1 MKASWKR
8 LLSMLL
14 IASMILSFGATGYAA
29 EVDEDIVI
37 AEAEEAT
44 ADVQLVDVIQAAAE
58 DGYYL
63 VGSMNSWTPDAA
75 FKFELNPENSSEY
88 MLKTNLAEAD
98 EFKAVRVEN
107 GEIAQ
112 WIPDGNNYF
121 VPAEQAG
128 SVVIYFRPD
137 FNSGWNGHFYV
148 QVLEEPAGEAPVWV
162 FGVQVTEANA
172 GNVLGDSKVSYDFE
186 TNTLSFTGAPS
197 SSGVHEGALIYAST
211 ETPLTINMPAKSFYL
226 MSDEA
231 EVCIYTENGLI
242 VNGNLNIEFYENED
256 SFGVKSMKGPVTING
271 NADIWAKE
279 TGIYCGKGDV
289 TIGGD
294 ATFANN
300 SQGVYGF
307 CPASCIYAK
316 DGGVEVKSIQIVFG
330 VASYVIYANGSV
342 TIHEDLNLDN
352 TKAGMAGGGYGIYS
366 TRGGIVCE
374 KNVTAKVGSGSVCLN
389 ACEAPEGITIK
400 GNATLTNDFSS
411 VSLAA
416 ISAAGGPI
424 SITGNLKVTGYGV
437 DAVSAKGDIT
447 VGGYVDI
454 TARTF
459 NVNDRCTDIMR
470 SAEGSVNIGGYLKG
484 TTDGDGVY
492 AKKDIHVGGDVNVS
506 VSIQTEREYVLTAET
521 GEVTVGGTL
530 TAKGLAPASVCA
542 GTDITVEKD
551 VTINNAAEDA
561 VGMLAGGKIS
571 FVSGK
576 WDVSAGTAAL
586 RAKNGIE
593 IPEGFCVTTPAC
605 GVVSKVGDYDTVTEF
620 DGTTVAAH
628 AIIEAGEHEWNEP
641 SYLWAEDN
649 SSVTATRVCKNNE
662 AHVETETVETTS
674 EVTTPA
680 SCEQPGETTY
690 TATFENPAFE
700 TQTRTVE
707 IPAAGHTAGEPVR
720 ENEVEP
726 GCETEGNYDEVVYC
740 TVCGK
745 ELSRETKKIPAL
757 GHDWAQPTYE
767 WAQDNSFCTA
777 RTHCSR
783 DDSHI
788 LDVAV
793 NTTYEVITQPTTETE
808 GLGRYTA
815 VFEAP
820 FETQTKDVV
829 IEKLPAEGFRI
840 TIEDFKTN
848 AAVTGIEGDSLYS
861 GTVSFTVASENDQ
874 AVLVAVREVAE
885 DGTESYTSLTCTT
898 DENGVHQFSFAIEK
912 DTVIVL
918 IFKGDTDMNGVVNGK
933 DGNMVSRYAVHKF
946 SINDPLVLL
955 AVDVDGNGNV
965 DGKDGNM
972 ISRAAVLKYS
982 IRW

>member
-14 IASMILSFGATGYAA
+14 IASMILSFGAAGYAA
-29 EVDEDIVI
+29 DIDEDIVV
-37 AEAEEAT
+37 AEAEEET
-44 ADVQLVDVIQAAAE
+44 ADVQLDDVIQAAAE

-186 TNTLSFTGAPS
+186 MNTLTFTAKPS
-197 SSGVHEGALIYAST
+197 LSGVHEGALIYAST

-242 VNGNLNIEFYENED
+242 VNGDLNLELYENED
-256 SFGVKSMKGPVTING
+256 GFGVKSMNGPVTING

-289 TIGGD
+289 TIGGAGYFACD
-294 ATFANN
+294 SEATL
-300 SQGVYGF
+300 GF
-307 CPASCIYAK
+307 CPSSCIYTA
-316 DGGVEVKSIQIVFG
+316 DGGVEVQSFSLVFG
-330 VASYVIYANGSV
+330 VASYAIYANGPVHIGS
-342 TIHEDLNLDN
+342 DLDLDN
-352 TKAGMAGGGYGIYS
+352 SSGFGGGEGILSTAGGIIIDGHAKV
-366 TRGGIVCE
+366 TLRGG
-374 KNVTAKVGSGSVCLN
+374 VCLD
-389 ACEAPEGITIK
+389 ARDAAEGITVK
-400 GNATLTNDFSS
+400 GYADLKNTGDVNVLKAL
-411 VSLAA
+411 
-416 ISAAGGPI
+416 GGPI
-424 SITGNLKVTGYGV
+424 TINGYLKVNGNGDCV
-437 DAVSAKGDIT
+437 VQAKGDIT
-447 VGGYVDI
+447 VNGYANISASRYDSTDYASAMRSTDGSITVTGNLTTYSSNSAVFAYKDI
-454 TARTF
+454 T
-459 NVNDRCTDIMR
+459 
-470 SAEGSVNIGGYLKG
+470 
-484 TTDGDGVY
+484 
-492 AKKDIHVGGDVNVS
+492 VGGDTLLSFAVANDSKPVD
-506 VSIQTEREYVLTAET
+506 YGFKAET
-521 GEVTVGGTL
+521 GKIKVDGKLDIPGK
-530 TAKGLAPASVCA
+530 AACSVFA
-542 GTDITVEKD
+542 GTDITVTKD
-551 VTINNAAEDA
+551 VTITNAAEDA
-561 VGMLAGGKIS
+561 VGML
-571 FVSGK
+571 
-576 WDVSAGTAAL
+576 
-586 RAKNGIE
+586 
-593 IPEGFCVTTPAC
+593 VTTPAC

-620 DGTTVAAH
+620 DGSTVAAH
-628 AIIEAGEHEWNEP
+628 AVIEAGEHEWNEP

-726 GCETEGNYDEVVYC
+726 GCETEGSYDEVVYC

-745 ELSRETKKIPAL
+745 ELSRETKTIPAL

-788 LDVAV
+788 LDVSV
-793 NTTYEVITQPTTETE
+793 ETTYEVINEPTTESE

-861 GTVSFTVASENDQ
+861 GEVTFTVSAENDQ

-885 DGTESYTSLTCTT
+885 DGTESYTVLACTT
-898 DENGVHQFSFAIEK
+898 DAESGEHSFTLNVEK
-912 DTVIVL
+912 DTTLVMV
-918 IFKGDTDMNGVVNGK
+918 FKGDVNLDGAVDLKDNLKLKKYIAGDAGQITETIQILAGDVNGDGSPNLK
-933 DGNMVSRYAVHKF
+933 DMLAIKKAIAGA
-946 SINDPLVLL
+946 PL
-955 AVDVDGNGNV
+955 A
-965 DGKDGNM
+965 
-972 ISRAAVLKYS
+972 
-982 IRW
+982 W